1 MQKKISKL
9 FTSHDKKLMII
20 VKLHLRLNMMEKDVF
35 RKYRKETVNRSIRI
49 YINKIKKQNYI

>member
-1 MQKKISKL
+1 MQKKLLKL

>member
-1 MQKKISKL
+1 MQKKLLKL

-20 VKLHLRLNMMEKDVF
+20 VKSHLRLNMMEKDVF
-35 RKYRKETVNRSIRI
+35 RKYRNETVNRSIRI